1 MYNIH
6 ALNPSGRTDFAH
18 AGSARHPSVAGNAAL
33 FKRAFDQAV
42 AGFLLALLAPMLLA
56 VALLIRLDSPGPVLF
71 KQQRVGLGGAPFE
84 ILKFRTMTVGAEG
97 RQTELQAFNEMAG
110 PLFKMKNDPRV
121 TRLGRWL
128 RLTSLDELPQL
139 VNVLKGD
146 MSLVGP
152 RPPMLSEVQHFE
164 PWQLEKF
171 HVRPGITG
179 LWQTSGRSQL
189 NTTAAMVELDVRY
202 IRDWSVWL
210 DLKLLM
216 KTAWVV
222 ATCKGAC

>member
-1 MYNIH
+1 MFNTR
-6 ALNPSGRTDFAH
+6 ALTPAMRPALGYGH
-18 AGSARHPSVAGNAAL
+18 PARHPSVDGHAAL

-42 AGFLLALLAPMLLA
+42 AAGLLILLLPVLVS

-71 KQQRVGLGGAPFE
+71 KQQRVGLDGTLFE
-84 ILKFRTMTVGAEG
+84 ILKFRTMTVGAEA
-97 RQTELQAFNEMAG
+97 RQAELQAHNEMAG

-121 TRLGRWL
+121 TRLGKWL
-128 RLTSLDELPQL
+128 RRTSLDELPQL
-139 VNVLKGD
+139 VNVLQGD

-152 RPPMLSEVQHFE
+152 RPPMVSEVQHFE

-189 NTTAAMVELDVRY
+189 NTTEAMVELDVRY
-202 IRDWSVWL
+202 IRDWTTWL
-210 DLKLLM
+210 DLKLLV